1 MSQTPEPQLGSFV
14 RELEVAEVIE
24 ETPEAKSIVFA
35 VPAGEEKG
43 FRYKA
48 GQFLTL
54 RVPSERTGSV
64 ARCYSLSSAP
74 DDAESASRLRVT
86 VKRTRDGYASNW
98 LCDNVAAGD
107 SMHVL
112 APSGIFTVD
121 DFDQDL
127 ILLAGGSGITPVISI
142 LQTALARGTG
152 HIVLFY
158 ANRDEQ
164 SVIFGDL
171 LKRLQEENPDR
182 LSVIHWLES
191 LSGLATTEMI
201 GNILQ
206 PVAARRH
213 AYMCGPGPFME
224 SARAGLRRSGA
235 DMHLI
240 HQEVFSSIEG
250 DPFAEVVIEEPGED
264 DESPATAVVELDDEV
279 HEVSWPRNTPLLD
292 VLLAKGIQAPFSC
305 RKGECSACA
314 CILKSGEAEMLHN
327 GILEPEE
334 VEDGYVLGCQLVPK
348 SDRVEITYNE

>member
-1 MSQTPEPQLGSFV
+1 MSETPEPQLGSFV
-14 RELEVAEVIE
+14 RELTVSAVIE
-24 ETPEAKSIVFA
+24 ETPDAKSIVFA
-35 VPAGEEKG
+35 IPEGAEKD
-43 FRYKA
+43 FRYKP

-74 DDAESASRLRVT
+74 DEDTDLRVT
-86 VKRTRDGYASNW
+86 VKRTRDGYGSNW
-98 LCDNVAAGD
+98 LCDNVEPGM
-107 SMHVL
+107 SLHVL

-127 ILLAGGSGITPVISI
+127 ILLAGGSGITPVLSI
-142 LQTALARGTG
+142 LRTALTRGSG
-152 HIVLFY
+152 HIVLLY
-158 ANRDEQ
+158 ANRDES
-164 SVIFGDL
+164 SVIFAETL
-171 LKRLQEENPDR
+171 RKLQEDNPDR
-182 LSVIHWLES
+182 LTVIHWLES
-191 LSGLATTEMI
+191 LSGLATPEMI

-250 DPFAEVVIEEPGED
+250 DPFAEVVLEEPGEG
-264 DESPATAVVELDDEV
+264 DEAPATAIVELDDEV
-279 HEVSWPRNTPLLD
+279 HEVSWPRSTPLLD

-314 CILKSGEAEMLHN
+314 CILKSGEVEMLHN

>member
-1 MSQTPEPQLGSFV
+1 MSETPTPQLGSFV
-14 RELEVAEVIE
+14 RELKVADVIA
-24 ETPEAKSIVFA
+24 ETPDATSIVFDI
-35 VPAGEEKG
+35 PEGDEKE

-74 DDAESASRLRVT
+74 DEDSRLKVT

-98 LCDNVAAGD
+98 LCDNVEAGM
-107 SMHVL
+107 SIHVL

-121 DFDQDL
+121 NFDQDL
-127 ILLAGGSGITPVISI
+127 ILLAGGSGITPVMSI
-142 LQTALARGTG
+142 LRTALARGTG
-152 HIVLFY
+152 HIVLLY
-158 ANRDEQ
+158 ANRDES
-164 SVIFGDL
+164 SVIFAEQL
-171 LKRLQEENPDR
+171 RQLQEANPDR
-182 LSVIHWLES
+182 LAVIHWLES
-191 LSGLATTEMI
+191 LSGLATPEMI

-206 PVAARRH
+206 PVAAKRH
-213 AYMCGPGPFME
+213 TYMCGPGPFME

-250 DPFAEVVIEEPGED
+250 DPFAEVVISEPAEGD
-264 DESPATAVVELDDEV
+264 DEPATAIVELDDEV

-292 VLLAKGIQAPFSC
+292 VLLSQGIQAPFSC

-314 CILKSGEAEMLHN
+314 CILKSGDAEMMHN

-334 VEDGYVLGCQLVPK
+334 VEDGFVLGCQLLPK